1 MSESTSYKTTTDVFR
16 KSLADALYER
26 ITEGEA
32 YMHFGD
38 GGWDEAADRPK
49 YPNTSQ
55 TALISLLLAKALQS
69 VSKPSDFSVLVVGRL
84 ENADLV
90 GEEISEAG
98 LVVDGELLAIRNFSK
113 KIKDADDYYDV
124 SMTIQF

>member
-16 KSLADALYER
+16 ASLASALYDR
-26 ITEGEA
+26 IVAGPSV
-32 YMHFGD
+32 MHFGD
-38 GGWDEAADRPK
+38 GGWDASAGRPK

-55 TALISLLLAKALQS
+55 TALVSFLMAKSLLSCTQPDDYSVAVSARLA
-69 VSKPSDFSVLVVGRL
+69 
-84 ENADLV
+84 EADLV

-124 SMTIQF
+124 SMTISF